1 MTTGKPLNLDRS
13 LLESLYLKQGLT
25 LKVIATRLGCGPSAV
40 NRAILKFGL
49 TRTPRN
55 KTMPLF
61 TQEIEIVKTKTM
73 TIVFEAADAKAAALI
88 VEALEDSADEGL
100 YEEIADEGSSDGYS
114 TDETFSMQVVLAPG
128 AKTRG
133 ADPKPAPKGTAKTY
147 SMSDFVA
154 DWVTDN
160 AEEE

>member
-88 VEALEDSADEGL
+88 VEALQESGDEGL
-100 YEEIADEGSSDGYS
+100 YEEIADEGSSDGYP
-114 TDETFSMQVVLAPG
+114 TDENFSMQVVTTPM
-128 AKTRG
+128 AKVRG
-133 ADPKPAPKGTAKTY
+133 GNPKPCPKGIAKTY
-147 SMSDFVA
+147 SMINFVN

-160 AEEE
+160 EDE